1 MIEEGKE
8 SEFIMMM
15 HNLER
20 TLDEMMDKAKV
31 EGNLEMIK
39 KLLDLGIRD
48 IPILSKA
55 SDLPEGEIKKL
66 RTN

>member
-1 MIEEGKE
+1 
-8 SEFIMMM
+8 MMM

-31 EGNLEMIK
+31 EGKLEMIK

-48 IPILSKA
+48 IPTLSKA
-55 SDLPEGEIKKL
+55 SDLLEEEIKKL